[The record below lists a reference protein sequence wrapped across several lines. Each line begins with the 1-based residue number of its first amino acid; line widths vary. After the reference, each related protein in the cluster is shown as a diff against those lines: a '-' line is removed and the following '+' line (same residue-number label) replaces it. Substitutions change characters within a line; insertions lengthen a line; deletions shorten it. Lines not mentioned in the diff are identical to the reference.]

1 MLCLISSLIIL
12 GTTPELKCEEPP
24 KIEIVLGESNSQKQE
39 REAREERAREEQAR
53 QAKIEK
59 NKQPYKYDSTVTV
72 IGDSYEQCTVYAKRV
87 SGNPKA
93 GGFASKKVPEGQ
105 EPKIGAIALERNY
118 GHVSV
123 VVGVDGDYIT
133 LHDANWVR
141 GHITERRVHKDTQ
154 RGYIY

>member
-24 KIEIVLGESNSQKQE
+24 KVEIVLGESNAQKQE
-39 REAREERAREEQAR
+39 REAREEKAR
-53 QAKIEK
+53 QAKK
-59 NKQPYKYDSTVTV
+59 QRNTQPYKHDSTVTI

-93 GGFASKKVPEGQ
+93 GGYASQKVPEGQ
-105 EPKIGAIALERNY
+105 EPRIGAIALERNY

-123 VVGVDGDYIT
+123 VVGIDGDYIT

-141 GHITERRVHKDTQ
+141 GKITERRVHKDTQ
-154 RGYIY
+154 RGYIYD